1 LKQMKS
7 VRTRIV
13 ALTLAALAVSGCGI
27 FKKGTPKTPV
37 VGERVAVLATEL
49 DVAVDPATSAL
60 RFALPVAEA
69 NTEWAQAGGNAAKA
83 MGHLALGQSLGQA
96 WAVSIGAGGSLSQR
110 LASAP
115 VVGDGRVYTID
126 TQATVRAFDA
136 QTGASVWATQF
147 GYDRG
152 NRASLFG
159 GGVAFDNGRIYAT
172 NGLGYVAALDAR
184 NGGIVWQVHP
194 TGPLRGSPTVVGD
207 TLYVITQDNQI
218 YSLKTSDGSTNW
230 SQAAALEIAGI
241 FGSASP
247 AVGQGTVVA
256 GFSSGELNAY
266 RYENGRLVWQDQ
278 LARTSVRTSVASI
291 SDVDANPVIDN
302 GQVLAVGQG
311 GRMVSLELISG
322 QRQWELNIAGIS
334 TPWVAGE
341 WVYVV
346 TDDAKLLCVAR
357 SNGKVRWIAQL
368 PAFRKEKAKRGP
380 IGYKGPVLAGGR
392 LIVVSSEGTLIN
404 VDPANGS
411 FQSQTNIKAGVHLS
425 PVVANQTLYILDDDG
440 RLHAFRGG

>member
-1 LKQMKS
+1 MKA
-7 VRTRIV
+7 VRTRMV
-13 ALTLAALAVSGCGI
+13 VLTLAALAASGCGI
-27 FKKGTPKTPV
+27 LKKSTPKTPV
-37 VGERVAVLATEL
+37 LGERVAVLATEQ
-49 DVAVDPATSAL
+49 DVAVDEATASL
-60 RFALPVAEA
+60 PFSLPVAEA

-96 WAVSIGAGGSLSQR
+96 WAVSIGEGGNLSQR
-110 LASAP
+110 LAAAP
-115 VVGDGRVYTID
+115 VVGDGRIYTID

-136 QTGASVWATQF
+136 QTGATVWATQF
-147 GYDRG
+147 GFDRG

-218 YSLKTSDGSTNW
+218 YSLKTSDGATNW
-230 SQAAALEIAGI
+230 SQSAALEIAGI

-278 LARTSVRTSVASI
+278 LARTSIRTSVASI
-291 SDVDANPVIDN
+291 SDVDANPVIDG

-341 WVYVV
+341 WAYVV
-346 TDDAKLLCVAR
+346 TDDAKLLCVSR

-368 PAFRKEKAKRGP
+368 PAFRNQKAKRGP
-380 IGYKGPVLAGGR
+380 ISYKGPVLAGDR
-392 LIVVSSEGTLIN
+392 LIVVSSDGTLIN
-404 VDPANGS
+404 VDPSNGS

>member
-1 LKQMKS
+1 MKA

-13 ALTLAALAVSGCGI
+13 VLTLAALAASGCGI
-27 FKKGTPKTPV
+27 LKKSTPKTPV
-37 VGERVAVLATEL
+37 LGERVAVLATEQ

-60 RFALPVAEA
+60 PFSLPVAEA
-69 NTEWAQAGGNAAKA
+69 STPSGRRPAATLRRRWVISRSASHSARPGRSPLEKA
-83 MGHLALGQSLGQA
+83 EASA
-96 WAVSIGAGGSLSQR
+96 SGSLRHPSSETDE
-110 LASAP
+110 L
-115 VVGDGRVYTID
+115 YTID

-136 QTGASVWATQF
+136 QTGATAWATQV
-147 GYDRG
+147 GYDKG

-278 LARTSVRTSVASI
+278 LARTSIRTSVASI
-291 SDVDANPVIDN
+291 SDVDANPVIDS

-334 TPWVAGE
+334 TPWIAGE

-346 TDDAKLLCVAR
+346 TDDAKLLCVSR

-368 PAFRKEKAKRGP
+368 PAFRNEKAKRGP

-392 LIVVSSEGTLIN
+392 LIVVSSDGTLIN

-411 FQSQTNIKAGVHLS
+411 FQSQTNIKAGVRLS

>member
-1 LKQMKS
+1 MKA

-13 ALTLAALAVSGCGI
+13 VLTLAALAASGCGI
-27 FKKGTPKTPV
+27 FKKSTPKTPV
-37 VGERVAVLATEL
+37 LGERVAVLATEQ
-49 DVAVDPATSAL
+49 DVAVDSATAAL
-60 RFALPVAEA
+60 PFSLPVAEA

-96 WAVSIGAGGSLSQR
+96 WAVSIGEGGSLSQR
-110 LASAP
+110 LAAAP
-115 VVGDGRVYTID
+115 VVGDGRIYTID

-136 QTGASVWATQF
+136 QTGATVWATQF
-147 GYDRG
+147 GYDKS

-278 LARTSVRTSVASI
+278 LARTSIRTSVASI

-302 GQVLAVGQG
+302 GQVIAVGQG

-346 TDDAKLLCVAR
+346 TDDAKLLCVSR

-368 PAFRKEKAKRGP
+368 PAFRNEKAKRGP
-380 IGYKGPVLAGGR
+380 INYKGPVLAGSR
-392 LIVVSSEGTLIN
+392 LIVVSSDGTLIN
-404 VDPANGS
+404 IDPANGS
-411 FQSQTNIKAGVHLS
+411 FQTQTNIKAGIRLS
-425 PVVANQTLYILDDDG
+425 PVVANQTLYILDEDG
-440 RLHAFRGG
+440 RLHAFRG

>member
-1 LKQMKS
+1 MKPIGS
-7 VRTRIV
+7 RFVV
-13 ALTLAALAVSGCGI
+13 LALTALALSGCGI
-27 FKKGTPKTPV
+27 IKRGTPKTPV

-49 DVAVDPATSAL
+49 DVAVDPATA
-60 RFALPVAEA
+60 ALPFSLPAPTA
-69 NTEWAQAGGNAAKA
+69 NTDWAQAGGNAAKS
-83 MGHLALGQSLGQA
+83 MGHLELGRSLGQA
-96 WAVSIGAGGSLSQR
+96 WAVSIGEGGSLRAR
-110 LASAP
+110 LAAAP

-136 QTGASVWATQF
+136 QSGATAWATQF
-147 GYDRG
+147 GTDRA

-184 NGGIVWQVHP
+184 NGGIIWQVHP

-278 LARTSVRTSVASI
+278 LARTSIRTSVAAI
-291 SDVDANPVIDN
+291 SDVDANPVIDS
-302 GQVLAVGQG
+302 GQVIAVGQG

-346 TDDAKLLCVAR
+346 TDDAKLIAAAR
-357 SNGKVRWIAQL
+357 SNGKIRWIAQL
-368 PAFRKEKAKRGP
+368 PAFRNEKAKRGP
-380 IGYKGPVLAGGR
+380 IAYKGPLLAGGR
-392 LIVVSSEGTLIN
+392 LVVVSSEGTLIN
-404 VDPANGS
+404 VDPASGS